1 MKLSPRMLLFPL
13 LIPVLVAEVA
23 AIAGGAVVGALG
35 ATNPDRLAVE
45 LDNLG
50 LRILNG
56 RKGKR

>member
-1 MKLSPRMLLFPL
+1 MLLFPL